1 MSSSKKKQLR
11 KEQYMTERQVAAAQE
26 AKKLKRYTLTF
37 WVVIALVASIFIGAV
52 VSTPIK
58 NVIYKNTDAIQ
69 IGDHTLTSVEA
80 NYFFIDAVNTFV
92 NQYGSYISYSGL
104 NTSKP
109 LDEQIINKETGATW
123 ADSFMTSAQ
132 STIKSTYALY
142 DLAVEKGHKLTEDE
156 EKTLESTM
164 STMKIY
170 AQIYGY
176 SSLDAYL
183 RSVYGNGSNEES
195 YREYLRVSAL
205 ATSYYNKYSEDLE
218 FTAEELEAFQAKKPY
233 EYNSYTFASY
243 YYSYTKFLKGGTK
256 GDDDKITYSDEEK
269 KAAREEAKKYA
280 EKLADG
286 NYETVKDF
294 DKAIQALDKEIT
306 GSEKDSTAASTKNE
320 DLLYSK
326 VNSLFRDWIV
336 GKVEKE
342 DDKKDDAKAG
352 DSDKEDEENFEIV
365 ARKEGEM
372 TVIESSSGSGDSKV
386 INGYYVLRYEGFT
399 NNDFA
404 MKNVRHI
411 LVAFKGGT
419 KDSSGN
425 TTYSAAEKL
434 AAKKEAEQ
442 LLKQWK
448 DGKATEDS
456 FAELA
461 NKESDDNNGK
471 VTNGGLYEDIYP
483 GQMVTNFNDWC
494 YDDLRQS
501 GDTGIVETEYGYHV
515 MYFVGNSETN
525 YREYMIT
532 EALRA
537 DRVETWYNALTEK
550 IVLKVLTDKHI
561 KTDLVLG

>member
-1 MSSSKKKQLR
+1 
-11 KEQYMTERQVAAAQE
+11 
-26 AKKLKRYTLTF
+26 
-37 WVVIALVASIFIGAV
+37 
-52 VSTPIK
+52 
-58 NVIYKNTDAIQ
+58 
-69 IGDHTLTSVEA
+69 
-80 NYFFIDAVNTFV
+80 
-92 NQYGSYISYSGL
+92 
-104 NTSKP
+104 
-109 LDEQIINKETGATW
+109 
-123 ADSFMTSAQ
+123 
-132 STIKSTYALY
+132 
-142 DLAVEKGHKLTEDE
+142 
-156 EKTLESTM
+156 
-164 STMKIY
+164 
-170 AQIYGY
+170 
-176 SSLDAYL
+176 
-183 RSVYGNGSNEES
+183 
-195 YREYLRVSAL
+195 
-205 ATSYYNKYSEDLE
+205 
-218 FTAEELEAFQAKKPY
+218 
-233 EYNSYTFASY
+233 
-243 YYSYTKFLKGGTK
+243 
-256 GDDDKITYSDEEK
+256 
-269 KAAREEAKKYA
+269 
-280 EKLADG
+280 
-286 NYETVKDF
+286 
-294 DKAIQALDKEIT
+294 
-306 GSEKDSTAASTKNE
+306 
-320 DLLYSK
+320 
-326 VNSLFRDWIV
+326 
-336 GKVEKE
+336 
-342 DDKKDDAKAG
+342 
-352 DSDKEDEENFEIV
+352 
-365 ARKEGEM
+365 
-372 TVIESSSGSGDSKV
+372 
-386 INGYYVLRYEGFT
+386 
-399 NNDFA
+399 

-483 GQMVTNFNDWC
+483 GQRVTNFNDWC